1 MNIEEIKELVK
12 IMKDADLTMIKVSED
27 DFKICLKKEI
37 NKTYVT
43 NGTNPSE
50 LITVSREDDSKLQS
64 SDYAEIKSPMVGIF
78 YRSSSPQEDP
88 YVEVGTKV
96 KKGDVLCIIEAMK
109 VMNEITSEID
119 GEIAEISIENGEL
132 VEYGATMFK
141 VK

>member
-1 MNIEEIKELVK
+1 MNINEIKELVQV
-12 IMKDADLTMIKVSED
+12 MKDADLTMIEISEN
-27 DFKICLKKEI
+27 DFKIRLKKEI
-37 NKTYVT
+37 KSTYIST
-43 NGTNPSE
+43 GANQSE
-50 LITVSREDDSKLQS
+50 IISVSREEDSKLQT
-64 SDYAEIKSPMVGIF
+64 SDFTEIKSPMVGIF

-88 YVEVGTKV
+88 FVEVGAKV

-119 GEIAEISIENGEL
+119 GEIVEISIENGEL

>member
-1 MNIEEIKELVK
+1 MNINEIKELVK
-12 IMKDADLTMIKVSED
+12 IMKDADLTMIEVSEN
-27 DFKICLKKEI
+27 DFKIRLKKEI
-37 NKTYVT
+37 NRTYIPI
-43 NGTNPSE
+43 GTNQSE
-50 LITVSREDDSKLQS
+50 ITSVSREEDPKLQT
-64 SDYAEIKSPMVGIF
+64 SDYTEIKSPMVGIF

-88 YVEVGTKV
+88 FVEVGTRV

-119 GEIAEISIENGEL
+119 GEIIEIPIENGEL